1 MMRDG
6 KLTEWLVMCDGG
18 GVVENDQGA
27 GKEWEEKRGEFL
39 NGKKKVEILKK
50 KIAVQE
56 RKKNVRIKKK
66 KEKLNERER
75 KKFKRKF
82 RLLSLI

>member
-50 KIAVQE
+50 KNSST
-56 RKKNVRIKKK
+56 R
-66 KEKLNERER
+66 KEKKCQN
-75 KKFKRKF
+75 
-82 RLLSLI
+82 